1 MSAAFTERSLPAG
14 RKSEEVLMV
23 RIEEHKQKIA
33 EVEQQICAS
42 KSWKRRR
49 DLIKYKRRLV
59 KELETAERFL
69 KAV

>member
-1 MSAAFTERSLPAG
+1 
-14 RKSEEVLMV
+14 MV

-33 EVEQQICAS
+33 EVERQICAS
-42 KSWKRRR
+42 KSWKRRK